1 MKLGHTPVTDE
12 EVAEM
17 EVSQPL
23 TKPERPYSPSEMVI
37 DGVVWTNHSR
47 SKALSVYKAPEMLF
61 HITVENKSGKAH
73 ASPEEGAGNEYGTG
87 DLFGTALHVYASGPV
102 DNWVAAALQGQVDYW
117 LGEGR
122 EDSMRQI
129 CMEFKKQWP
138 AAVDAM
144 ETAYATAKQEYLIS
158 KSQEEA
164 KRPGLSREEV
174 DAIARMEAGKRRK
187 LARRL
192 QYAIPV
198 RIEIDPKL
206 QGVWLVQPGGENTD
220 LYALPTIF
228 FHPAKT
234 FQGLWTEQALGM
246 ASPGGFFLAAREDGR
261 LYICATRRLA
271 DRYKVDQ
278 NFRALMKLPEA
289 QISYG
294 LLRAGNVSY
303 RVGPE
308 KIQKILKLA
317 PTRVDTKQPGG
328 WYRID
333 IDGRNVPVRPE
344 DPKLGLF
351 SVEKWNTWLND
362 LPEGVFKDSVVT
374 VTTEGGTEQ
383 RYLWQGTWPAEPEF
397 GAEGKYHKILASDEV
412 FIASLADRRYFL
424 PMKPGVDPFAL
435 WKSKLPAMRGKLH
448 RYGTLVLLLNDM
460 PAYIVKRNEYKKFLV
475 DAEARMGKIAINTPG
490 CFAFEPGSQ
499 FGPGRKKMIIDP
511 AAHSELMTEQE
522 WKAIT
527 AKFDEAKFD
536 EAAGVISFCHKG
548 VDCTTRVIKMPEE
561 NCSARHTES
570 CKLTTV
576 DGEILLVS
584 FTKQKDSFGPFEPR
598 HTKEYA
604 KWVWSLPW
612 GSFNPDTHEA
622 IVDFGSGERRYRM
635 TAYTWNSLVLTRGIG
650 VTSEPEGRFFTL
662 SVDGD
667 RKKGFMGPFDSGW
680 PELVPADEWNAWV
693 AGMPAAELLTLVEG
707 DPVFVFG
714 YGPQTRVFRFF
725 ETDYKEPEVGTAGCI
740 LLWADEEWGKVPV
753 LAKGLDDMDVNAKNL
768 ERLIGQ
774 EAYAQVAGRLAWLSP
789 AAEEYLEELE
799 EGGEEVPQLYYGDGL
814 NLPGDEGLN
823 LAGLTLHNETL
834 LDQAP
839 LNVVDGA
846 GTAEGADFVYA
857 YFTGRTLI
865 LWGTSSPQFY
875 SQQQQNELA
884 WDKGWTQI
892 LIYKIE
898 DECDSGYRLQVNG
911 LAAEHEEAFST
922 YMIVFGHDDVPV
934 NFVRE

>member
-17 EVSQPL
+17 EASQPL
-23 TKPERPYSPSEMVI
+23 IKPIRPYSPPEMVI
-37 DGVVWTNHSR
+37 GDVVWTNHSM

-73 ASPEEGAGNEYGTG
+73 ASPEEGAGNQYGTG

-129 CMEFKKQWP
+129 CAEFKKQWP
-138 AAVDAM
+138 DAVEAM

-158 KSQEEA
+158 KSQKEA
-164 KRPGLSREEV
+164 NRPGLSREQA
-174 DAIARMEAGKRRK
+174 DAIARMEARKRRK
-187 LARRL
+187 LAHRL
-192 QYAIPV
+192 EYAAPV

-220 LYALPTIF
+220 LYALPTAF

-234 FQGLWTEQALGM
+234 FQGMWTEQALGM

-278 NFRALMKLPEA
+278 DFRALMKLPEA

-294 LLRAGNVSY
+294 LLRAGNGSY
-303 RVGPE
+303 RVSPE
-308 KIQKILKLA
+308 KIQQILELA
-317 PTRVDTKQPGG
+317 PARVDTKRPGG
-328 WYRID
+328 WYRVD

-374 VTTEGGTEQ
+374 VTAEGGTEQ

-397 GAEGKYHKILASDEV
+397 GAEGKYHKILASDGV
-412 FIASLADRRYFL
+412 FVASLTDRRYFL
-424 PMKPGVDPFAL
+424 PMKPGVDAIAA
-435 WKSKLPAMRGKLH
+435 WKSNLPEMKGKLH
-448 RYGTLVLLLNDM
+448 KYGTLVLRGGGL
-460 PAYIVKRNEYKKFLV
+460 AYIVKRNEYMKFLEQ
-475 DAEARMGKIAINTPG
+475 AQERMDDIAVNTPG
-490 CFAFEPGSQ
+490 CFTFAPGPQ
-499 FGPGRKKMIIDP
+499 FGSGLKKMIIDP

-522 WKAIT
+522 WKGLT

-536 EAAGVISFCHKG
+536 EVEGVISFRRTG
-548 VDCTTRVIKMPEE
+548 VDCTARVIRMPEK
-561 NCSARHTES
+561 NVPPHHPDSY
-570 CKLTTV
+570 KLKTA

-584 FTKQKDSFGPFEPR
+584 LATQHESFSPYKPR
-598 HTKEYA
+598 HTKEYIN
-604 KWVWSLPW
+604 WVNSLPC
-612 GSFNPDTHEA
+612 GSFNSATNEA
-622 IVDFGSGERRYRM
+622 IVDLGSGERRYRM
-635 TAYTWNSLVLTRGIG
+635 TLYTWNSISKTRKIG
-650 VTSEPEGRFFTL
+650 PASEPQGRFFVL
-662 SVDGD
+662 AEDGD
-667 RKKGFMGPFDSGW
+667 RSKGILGPFDSGW
-680 PELVPADEWNAWV
+680 PDLIPADEWNAWV
-693 AGMPAAELLTLVEG
+693 AGMPAAEILKTRVDG
-707 DPVFVFG
+707 DSVFVSG

-725 ETDYKEPEVGTAGCI
+725 RTDYKEPEVGTAGCI
-740 LLWADEEWGKVPV
+740 LLWARSERKVPV
-753 LAKGLDDMDVNAKNL
+753 LAKGLDDYDVNAKNL

-774 EAYAQVAGRLAWLSP
+774 EAYAQVAGRLAWLP
-789 AAEEYLEELE
+789 LAAERYLEKLE
-799 EGGEEVPQLYYGDGL
+799 EGGEEAPQLYYGDSL

-865 LWGTSSPQFY
+865 LWGTSSAQFY
-875 SQQQQNELA
+875 SQQQQEGLA
-884 WDKGWTQI
+884 WDRGWTQI
-892 LIYKIE
+892 LIFKIK
-898 DECDSGYRLQVNG
+898 DECVSGYRLQVCG
-911 LAAEHEEAFST
+911 LAEEYEEAFTT

-934 NFVRE
+934 NFVREY